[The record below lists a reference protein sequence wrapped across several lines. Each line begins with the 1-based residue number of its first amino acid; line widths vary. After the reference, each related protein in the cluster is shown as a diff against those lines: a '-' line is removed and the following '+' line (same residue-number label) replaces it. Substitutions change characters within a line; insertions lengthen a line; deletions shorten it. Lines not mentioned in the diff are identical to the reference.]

1 MSRENLLKNLEA
13 LERQI
18 FWLDIS
24 LKECHTIGLK
34 EKYSIDEFG
43 KLETLTSR
51 FSRSIDFLVR
61 KMFRSIDDYEFE
73 SQGTLIDVV
82 NNADKRGLITSVAEI
97 RIIKDI
103 RNEIVHE
110 YVEEGLLDTFE
121 EVLKYGDRLLGM
133 MNATEEYCK
142 KIKRD
147 I

>member
-1 MSRENLLKNLEA
+1 MRLSSEMLVQNFEA
-13 LERQI
+13 LEKQI
-18 FWLDIS
+18 FWLNVS
-24 LKECHTIGLK
+24 LTECHIIGLK
-34 EKYSIDEFG
+34 EDYSIDEFG
-43 KLETLTSR
+43 RLETLTSR

-82 NNADKRGLITSVAEI
+82 NNADKRGLITSVEEI

-121 EVLKYGDRLLGM
+121 DVLKHGDRLLEM
-133 MNATEEYCK
+133 MQKTAHYCAK
-142 KIKRD
+142 VK
-147 I
+147 